1 MLCFVPH
8 FLQNMKGLIKLCRRI
23 IHLFCRCISH
33 LLHPRHLS
41 FKCFQPLTIL
51 RTCPH
56 LAYHSPNHIDQ
67 PISLVNTFRPR
78 QLSIPSASV
87 SSQFYPLPFGIASE
101 PSSAVLTAYRQS
113 PPPSQHSHS
122 PPVQPCFPEMPVS
135 LKLATAC
142 SPDLSE
148 SSEPAHPSLNR

>member
-1 MLCFVPH
+1 MLCSSFLAKYER
-8 FLQNMKGLIKLCRRI
+8 FDQALLQNHPPFLPL
-23 IHLFCRCISH
+23 HLPPPSPQTPQLQVF
-33 LLHPRHLS
+33 PA
-41 FKCFQPLTIL
+41 
-51 RTCPH
+51 
-56 LAYHSPNHIDQ
+56 AYYSPNLPPSCLPQSQ
-67 PISLVNTFRPR
+67 PRRSADLPSQQTFRPR

-113 PPPSQHSHS
+113 PPPSKHSHP